1 VPIIKR
7 FISEIEESG
16 KYSGFCTL
24 GISCQ
29 STENIQLRECF
40 GMRSEMTGVLVS
52 RINPLSDAHRILK
65 KDDILLEFDGVPI
78 ANDGTGEHQNFH
90 ICSTSIYA
98 LATTLFCR
106 FLVLNCLFCF
116 MHCLCICYGILHF
129 YSILLV
135 HVLHTCLFS
144 ELVII
149 RY

>member
-40 GMRSEMTGVLVS
+40 AMRSEMTGVLVS

-78 ANDGTGEHQNFH
+78 ANDGTGEHKNFH
-90 ICSTSIYA
+90 ICSTSICISNHVILQIFGSSLSILFYA
-98 LATTLFCR
+98 LPP
-106 FLVLNCLFCF
+106 
-116 MHCLCICYGILHF
+116 Y
-129 YSILLV
+129 LLWYPAY
-135 HVLHTCLFS
+135 
-144 ELVII
+144 I
-149 RY
+149 